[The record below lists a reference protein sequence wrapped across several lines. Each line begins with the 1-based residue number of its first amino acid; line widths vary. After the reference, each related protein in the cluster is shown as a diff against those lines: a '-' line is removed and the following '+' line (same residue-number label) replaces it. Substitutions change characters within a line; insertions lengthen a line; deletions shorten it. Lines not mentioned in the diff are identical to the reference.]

1 MRRYYHR
8 TIVVRDVF
16 SNYFTYT
23 LALVLIISAMLAV
36 CVRFD
41 IKPGDAYVIRSF
53 KQIMAIEQAYSA
65 KSKNI
70 YDMFSEIVPLVKSSD
85 EMMKKYQ
92 ALYGGVK
99 RENVAPKT
107 AGFLEGKQVEE
118 IDMSSGGLK
127 FNNATTYPLS
137 ADELWNMK
145 LEFSNPTVLIV
156 HTHTSEAYAESEG
169 ARSRDDSVNMV
180 RIGTIVKENLE
191 KQGIKVIHDTT
202 HNDYPAYN
210 GSYNKALGVI
220 QRNIAENPDIQVVL
234 DIHRDYTART
244 SGDTEI
250 QLKPVTTFDGRK
262 TSQVMFVVGTDHSGL
277 DHPDWRHNLAFAVK
291 LNDVFNEIA
300 PNVMRPINVRKERFN
315 QHLTKGSLIVEV
327 GAASNSLSESENAA
341 YYIAQSVAAVLKN
354 Y

>member
-8 TIVVRDVF
+8 TIVVREVF
-16 SNYFTYT
+16 SNYFMYIGG
-23 LALVLIISAMLAV
+23 LVLVITIVLSLL
-36 CVRFD
+36 VRFN
-41 IKPGDAYVIRSF
+41 IKPDDGYVIRSF
-53 KQIMAIEQAYSA
+53 KQIMAIEKSCTF

-99 RENVAPKT
+99 REKKEQKSK
-107 AGFLEGKQVEE
+107 GFLDGKQVEE

-127 FNNATTYPLS
+127 FNNATTYPLN
-137 ADELWNMK
+137 ADELRNMK
-145 LEFSNPTVLIV
+145 LKFSNPTVLIV
-156 HTHTSEAYAESEG
+156 HTHTSEAYAEADG
-169 ARSRDDSVNMV
+169 ARSRDDNVNMV
-180 RIGTIVKENLE
+180 RIGTIVKENL
-191 KQGIKVIHDTT
+191 KKHGIKVIHDTT

-220 QRNIAENPDIQVVL
+220 QRNLAENPDIQVVL

-250 QLKPVTTFDGRK
+250 QLKPVASVNGVK
-262 TSQVMFVVGTDHSGL
+262 TSQVMFVVGTDYSGL
-277 DHPDWRHNLAFAVK
+277 THPDWRHNLAFAAK
-291 LNDVFNEIA
+291 LNDVFNKIA

-315 QHLTKGSLIVEV
+315 QHQTPGSLIVEV
-327 GAASNSLSESENAA
+327 GAASNSLCESENAA
-341 YYIAQSVAAVLKN
+341 RYIAEAVAAVLKN

>member
-8 TIVVRDVF
+8 TIVIRDVF
-16 SNYFTYT
+16 SNYFIYT
-23 LALVLIISAMLAV
+23 GVLILAISVILTIL
-36 CVRFD
+36 VRFD
-41 IKPGDAYVIRSF
+41 IKPDDSYVIRSF
-53 KQIMAIEQAYSA
+53 KQIMAIE
-65 KSKNI
+65 KSYTFKGKNI

-99 RENVAPKT
+99 REDKPQKT
-107 AGFLEGKQVEE
+107 GFLEGKQVEE
-118 IDMSSGGLK
+118 VDMSSGGLK
-127 FNNATTYPLS
+127 FNNATTYPLN
-137 ADELWNMK
+137 ADVLRNTK

-156 HTHTSEAYAESEG
+156 HTHTSEAYAEQEG
-169 ARSRDDSVNMV
+169 ARSREDGVNMV

-191 KQGIKVIHDTT
+191 RQGIKVIHDTT

-220 QRNIAENPDIQVVL
+220 QRNLSESPDIQVVL

-244 SGDTEI
+244 TNETEI
-250 QLKPVTTFDGRK
+250 QLKPVTLVNGSK
-262 TSQVMFVVGTDHSGL
+262 TSQVMLVVGTDHSGL
-277 DHPDWRHNLAFAVK
+277 NHPNWRHNLAFAVK
-291 LNDVFNEIA
+291 LNDAFNKIA

-315 QHLTKGSLIVEV
+315 QHLTLGSLIVEV

-341 YYIAQSVAAVLKN
+341 YYIAQAVGTVLKN

>member
-16 SNYFTYT
+16 ANYFVYIGT
-23 LALVLIISAMLAV
+23 LIAVLVAV
-36 CVRFD
+36 VGVLVRFN
-41 IKPGDAYVIRSF
+41 IKPDDAYVLRSF
-53 KQIMAIEQAYSA
+53 KQIMAIEAPQSI

-70 YDMFSEIVPLVKSSD
+70 YDMFSEIIPLVKSSD

-92 ALYGGVK
+92 ALYGGVR
-99 RENVAPKT
+99 RESKPQKT
-107 AGFLEGKQVEE
+107 TGFLDGKQVEE
-118 IDMSSGGLK
+118 IDMSSGGVK
-127 FNNATTYPLS
+127 FNNATTYPVDVGSLRS
-137 ADELWNMK
+137 MELK
-145 LEFSNPTVLIV
+145 FSNPTVLIV

-169 ARSRDDSVNMV
+169 ARSRDDNVNMV
-180 RIGTIVKENLE
+180 RIGMIVKENLQ
-191 KQGIKVIHDTT
+191 KSGIKVIHDTT

-220 QRNIAENPDIQVVL
+220 QRNIVENPDIQVVL

-250 QLKPVTTFDGRK
+250 QLKPVTTINGRK

-277 DHPDWRHNLAFAVK
+277 THPEWRHNLAFAVK
-291 LNDVFNEIA
+291 LNDAFNEIA
-300 PNVMRPINVRKERFN
+300 PNVMRPINIRKERFN
-315 QHLTKGSLIVEV
+315 QHLTCGSLIVEV
-327 GAASNSLSESENAA
+327 GAASNSLSESENAGR
-341 YYIAQSVAAVLKN
+341 YIAEAVATVLKK